1 MEVRTR
7 IVFLDDRGE
16 KFFGEGPC
24 RLLRG
29 VAETGS
35 LHAAA
40 ASMDMAYTK
49 ALRLLKRAE
58 QTLGFPLTQRSAGG
72 KHGGG
77 SCLTPQ
83 GKEWMERYE
92 AYRDACIQANR
103 QLYQKFYG
111 EEL

>member
-1 MEVRTR
+1 MKVRTR

-29 VAETGS
+29 VEETGS

-83 GKEWMERYE
+83 GKEWLGRYE

-111 EEL
+111 EES

>member
-1 MEVRTR
+1 MKVRTR

-77 SCLTPQ
+77 SCLSPQ
-83 GKEWMERYE
+83 GKEWLGRYE

>member
-7 IVFLDDRGE
+7 IVFLDDQGE
-16 KFFGEGPC
+16 RFFGEGPC

-83 GKEWMERYE
+83 GKEWLGRYE

-111 EEL
+111 EES

>member
-1 MEVRTR
+1 MKVRTR
-7 IVFLDDRGE
+7 IVFLDDQGE

-24 RLLRG
+24 RLLEA

-58 QTLGFPLTQRSAGG
+58 QTLGYPLTQRSAGG

-83 GKEWMERYE
+83 GKAWLERYE
-92 AYRDACIQANR
+92 AYRDACIHANR
-103 QLYQKFYG
+103 QLYQRFYG
-111 EEL
+111 EE

>member
-1 MEVRTR
+1 
-7 IVFLDDRGE
+7 
-16 KFFGEGPC
+16 
-24 RLLRG
+24 
-29 VAETGS
+29 
-35 LHAAA
+35 
-40 ASMDMAYTK
+40 MDMAYTK

-83 GKEWMERYE
+83 GKEWLGRYE

>member
-40 ASMDMAYTK
+40 PSMDMAYTK

-83 GKEWMERYE
+83 GKAWLQRYE
-92 AYRDACIQANR
+92 AYRDSCIQAKR
-103 QLYQKFYG
+103 QLYQRFYG

>member
-1 MEVRTR
+1 MKVRTR

-58 QTLGFPLTQRSAGG
+58 QTLGFPLTRRSAGG

-83 GKEWMERYE
+83 GKEWLGRYE